1 MISVRVEN
9 VDFDVN
15 SQMGIV
21 ILEDLEKKRILPVWV
36 GVFEA
41 QAIIFKLKNMHFP
54 RPLTYDLM
62 KNLIKELKGKIDFVL
77 ISDVSG
83 NTFYAEIHLSM
94 NNEKIALD
102 SRPSDALALAL
113 RVEAPIFVSEKVYD
127 EHSWEREKF
136 AEHQKTSAY
145 QQYLE
150 TSSEEEIGKA

>member
-21 ILEDLEKKRILPVWV
+21 ILEDLEKKKILPVWV

-113 RVEAPIFVSEKVYD
+113 RVDAPIFVSEKVYN